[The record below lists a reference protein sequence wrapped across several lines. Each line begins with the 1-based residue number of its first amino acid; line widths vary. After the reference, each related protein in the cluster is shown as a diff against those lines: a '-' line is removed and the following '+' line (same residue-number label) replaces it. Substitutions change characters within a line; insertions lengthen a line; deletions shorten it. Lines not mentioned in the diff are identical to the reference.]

1 MAIPRISPADLKARV
16 EAGDTITV
24 VDARLRYAYEHS
36 SLLIPQALRVS
47 PISMAA
53 DVGAVPTAHDIVVY
67 DSDPDEV
74 TALDVAARL
83 GARGA
88 RVSVLTGGLNG
99 WIAAGGATATKPA
112 VGQSAAAA
120 DATAKV

>member
-1 MAIPRISPADLKARV
+1 MAISRVSPADLKARV
-16 EAGDTITV
+16 EAGDSVTV

-47 PISMAA
+47 PISMAT
-53 DVGAVPTAHDIVVY
+53 DVVAVPTTHDVVVY

-83 GARGA
+83 AARGA

-99 WIAAGGATATKPA
+99 WMAAGGATATKLA
-112 VGQSAAAA
+112 VGQPAPAA
-120 DATAKV
+120 DAPPKG